1 MSRRSSHGRLQ
12 QLARMVPA
20 PVRSSI
26 KEFGNRVQAIRARQ
40 RFDGARIATRTLDIR
55 ALDILQRQ
63 YRVAHVNYEYAP
75 DDRLARGRARCAAL
89 EAHTPRTRGTSLEIG
104 SADAM
109 TSAELARAGWKATGI
124 DIDVSRTDA
133 RAGDAGVTVLEM
145 DATRLLFPDA
155 SFDLAFSFNVFEH
168 LPDPASTF
176 AEIVRVLRPGGIAY
190 ISFTGL
196 RWSPHGAHMYKVIN
210 VPYITVLFEEA
221 EVLAYLREKGLPDRF
236 PWVNEYSIERFRKV
250 FRGHA
255 STLATLHYEETWNR
269 WHSDLI
275 ARYPGVFKARA
286 PSFDSLLVDS
296 VHARFKRI

>member
-1 MSRRSSHGRLQ
+1 
-12 QLARMVPA
+12 MVPA
-20 PVRSSI
+20 PIRSGI
-26 KEFGNRVQAIRARQ
+26 KEFGNRLQTIRARQ
-40 RFDGARIATRTLDIR
+40 RFDGARIASRTLDIR
-55 ALDILQRQ
+55 ALDILQRR
-63 YRVAHVNYEYAP
+63 YRVADVNYEYSP
-75 DDRLARGRARCAAL
+75 DDRLARGRERRAAI
-89 EAHTPRTRGTSLEIG
+89 EAHTPHTRGASLEIG

-109 TSAELARAGWKATGI
+109 TSGELARAGWKATGI
-124 DIDVSRTDA
+124 DIDISRTDA
-133 RAGDAGVTVLEM
+133 RAGEAGVTIREM

-155 SFDLAFSFNVFEH
+155 SFDLVFSFNVFEH
-168 LPDPASTF
+168 LPDPAATF
-176 AEIVRVLRPGGIAY
+176 SEIVRVLRPGGIAY

-250 FRGHA
+250 FRGHP
-255 STLATLHYEETWNR
+255 STLATLYYEETWNR

-275 ARYPGVFKARA
+275 AEYPAVFKARA
-286 PSFDSLLVDS
+286 PSFESLLVDS